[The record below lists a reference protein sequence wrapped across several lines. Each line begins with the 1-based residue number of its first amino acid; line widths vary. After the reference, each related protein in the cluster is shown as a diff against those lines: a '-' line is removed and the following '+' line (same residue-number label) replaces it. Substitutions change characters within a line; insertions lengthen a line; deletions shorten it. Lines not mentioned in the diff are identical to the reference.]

1 MKNHTTY
8 MFSPIKPRYL
18 TYQGYSYTPAFSP
31 KLNALTLYAAEICS
45 QIIRNFLSH
54 KLYPMKFKYLLLSLL
69 FISSTQSFAKQCWNA
84 KGMNVVESVHYDL
97 STTFTQ
103 GNNATGQIKYVQ
115 PTSSIAN
122 LQAVCEERWGPSPL
136 NSTTRAYV
144 TSQTIVETEGKYK
157 YMQINEYLLGAMRI
171 NDSAIGTFYPPA
183 RLNMGA
189 HPNVDPGLPFPV
201 KDTDLELRLKV
212 IKPFV
217 GNVSIPSKTMFTV
230 YVTTTPSDPLL
241 YPVYTIGYSGRIVAP
256 QSCTIDSGK
265 VLEIKFGDILASEFN
280 QAGAGNKPASID
292 PQTRSVSVQCSNMNA
307 AATLTFRIESEKSQ
321 GDMLVS
327 NNNDVGFKISD
338 LNGKTLIPNNLSSFS
353 EFLLNQ
359 NQNAT
364 ISFKAWPVSVTG
376 NKPALGPFNSRAFI
390 RIDFP

>member
-8 MFSPIKPRYL
+8 VFSPIKPRYL
-18 TYQGYSYTPAFSP
+18 TYQGYLYTPAFSP

-54 KLYPMKFKYLLLSLL
+54 KLYTMKFKYLLLSLL
-69 FISSTQSFAKQCWNA
+69 FISSTQSFARQCWNA
-84 KGMNVVESVHYDL
+84 KGKNFVDSVNYNL
-97 STTFTQ
+97 SDTFTSS
-103 GNNATGQIKYVQ
+103 NNAAGQIKDLIRNFSETLEARCD
-115 PTSSIAN
+115 PSSTSYN
-122 LQAVCEERWGPSPL
+122 FT
-136 NSTTRAYV
+136 NRAYV
-144 TSQTIVETEGKYK
+144 TNEPIVEKIGAY
-157 YMQINEYLLGAMRI
+157 QFIRINEYLLGAMQI
-171 NDSAIGTFYPPA
+171 NDSAIGTFHPPA
-183 RLNMGA
+183 RINMGS
-189 HPNVDPGLPFPV
+189 HPNVSTGGSFPV
-201 KDTDLELRLKV
+201 NDSNLRFRLKV
-212 IKPFV
+212 VKPFV
-217 GNVSIPSKTMFTV
+217 GSVSIPSKTMFTV
-230 YVTTTPSDPLL
+230 YVTTSPTDPLY
-241 YPVYTIGYSGRIVAP
+241 YPVYTISYTGQIIAP
-256 QSCTIDSGK
+256 QSCSIDSGT
-265 VLEIKFGDILASEFN
+265 VLDIKFGDILASEFN

-307 AATLTFRIESEKSQ
+307 TATLTFRIESEKSQ

-353 EFLLNQ
+353 EFQLNQ

-376 NKPALGPFNSRAFI
+376 NKPALGPFNSRAYI